1 MSDYFR
7 YGHVRYKG
15 SSYEVTWN
23 SISHEVFVDWAGN
36 ELLRQIKQ
44 FPRSSRHCSVMAEQ
58 QVTATFAFALCAHC
72 GKWWPGERIFET

>member
-23 SISHEVFVDWAGN
+23 SISHEVYVDWAGKSYYGKAYSLQGALDTALSWLN
-36 ELLRQIKQ
+36 ER
-44 FPRSSRHCSVMAEQ
+44 
-58 QVTATFAFALCAHC
+58 
-72 GKWWPGERIFET
+72 